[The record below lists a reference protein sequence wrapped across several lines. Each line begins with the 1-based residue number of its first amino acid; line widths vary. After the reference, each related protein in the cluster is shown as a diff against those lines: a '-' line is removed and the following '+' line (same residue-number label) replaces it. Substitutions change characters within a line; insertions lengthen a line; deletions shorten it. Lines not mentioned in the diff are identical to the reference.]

1 MTLVLL
7 ECAVRSAA
15 LIAVVWLVLK
25 VLRVRSVRLER
36 NAWLVVLAASV
47 AMPLLTKLAATSAPR
62 ATDIVLLQ
70 PVQLTALTVTK
81 SSTGWPTVVL
91 AIMAAVAAV
100 FAIRHTL
107 GIVRWWRVRRAA
119 AAVSSNLCAGMD
131 VRVTSA
137 VNSPA
142 TVFSTILVPIDFDG
156 WPVLV
161 QRAVIAHER
170 THVANRDFY
179 VQWAAQLHRCI
190 FWFNPLA
197 WWLVGRLSALSE
209 HISDDAAVQVTEE
222 RAQYAEVL
230 LGFAHRATRSNHI
243 LQMAESRT
251 LTARIERIL
260 GSQEG
265 SRAGLVKTLVVVVAL
280 VGVVTMAAASWPALA
295 RSGDVVLPKSNP
307 LRPLSQPMYPPTSRR
322 LGEHGT
328 VVLRLHVLEDG
339 SIADVRIDKS
349 SGYPDLDYAAFY
361 ESFRW
366 RIDPGTVDGEPSRMW
381 GQFAVTFKLTK

>member
-1 MTLVLL
+1 MMLVLL

-15 LIAVVWLVLK
+15 LIAIVWFVLK

-47 AMPLLTKLAATSAPR
+47 AMPLLTKLAATSAPH
-62 ATDIVLLQ
+62 AVDIVWLE

-81 SSTGWPTVVL
+81 SSAEWYMVVV
-91 AIMAAVAAV
+91 AIVAALAAV

-107 GIVRWWRVRRAA
+107 GIVRWWRVRAGA
-119 AAVSSNLCAGMD
+119 VPVSSSLCAGFD

-137 VNSPA
+137 VDSPA
-142 TVFSTILVPIDFDG
+142 TVFSTILVPVDFDG
-156 WPVLV
+156 WSAQV

-197 WWLVGRLSALSE
+197 WWLARRLSALSE
-209 HISDDAAVQVTEE
+209 HISDDAALEATQE

-230 LGFAHRATRSNHI
+230 LGFAQRVTRSDHL
-243 LQMAESRT
+243 LQMAGSRT

-260 GSQEG
+260 SGQQAA
-265 SRAGLVKTLVVVVAL
+265 RAGLVKTLAVMAAL
-280 VGVVTMAAASWPALA
+280 LAVVTIAAGSWPALA

-307 LRPLSQPMYPPTSRR
+307 LRPLSQPLYPATSRR

-339 SIADVRIDKS
+339 SIADVRIDES
-349 SGYPDLDYAAFY
+349 SGYPDLDYAALY

-381 GQFAVTFKLTK
+381 GRFAVTFKLTD

>member
-1 MTLVLL
+1 MMLVLL
-7 ECAVRSAA
+7 ECTARSTAV
-15 LIAVVWLVLK
+15 IAIVWLVLK
-25 VLRVRSVRLER
+25 VLRVRSARLER

-47 AMPLLTKLAATSAPR
+47 AMPLLTKLAATSVPH
-62 ATDIVLLQ
+62 ATDIVWLQ
-70 PVQLTALTVTK
+70 PVQLTALTVK
-81 SSTGWPTVVL
+81 ETGTEWYTALIVFVV
-91 AIMAAVAAV
+91 AIAAALG
-100 FAIRHTL
+100 IRHTL
-107 GIVRWWRVRRAA
+107 GIVRWRRVRAA
-119 AAVSSNLCAGMD
+119 AVPISSLLCAGCD

-142 TVFSTILVPIDFDG
+142 TVFSTILVPVDFED
-156 WPVLV
+156 WATQV
-161 QRAVIAHER
+161 QRAVLAHER

-197 WWLVGRLSALSE
+197 WWLARRLSALSE
-209 HISDDAAVQVTEE
+209 HISDDAALEATQE

-230 LGFAHRATRSNHI
+230 LGFAQRVTRSDHL
-243 LQMAESRT
+243 LQMAGSRT
-251 LTARIERIL
+251 LAARIERIL
-260 GSQEG
+260 SGQNA
-265 SRAGLVKTLVVVVAL
+265 SRSGLVKTLAVVVAL
-280 VGVVTMAAASWPALA
+280 LAVVTIAAGSWPALA

-307 LRPLSQPMYPPTSRR
+307 LRPLSQPVYPATSRR

-339 SIADVRIDKS
+339 SVADVRIDES
-349 SGYPDLDYAAFY
+349 SGYPDLDYSAFY

-381 GQFAVTFKLTK
+381 GKFAVTFKLTE

>member
-1 MTLVLL
+1 MMLVLL

-15 LIAVVWLVLK
+15 LMAIVWLVLK

-47 AMPLLTKLAATSAPR
+47 AMPLLTKLAATSAPH

-70 PVQLTALTVTK
+70 PVQLTALAVTK
-81 SSTGWPTVVL
+81 SRDGWSMAVV
-91 AIMAAVAAV
+91 AIIAAVAAV

-119 AAVSSNLCAGMD
+119 ATFSSSLCAGLD

-142 TVFSTILVPIDFDG
+142 TVFSTVLMPVDFDG
-156 WPVLV
+156 WPARV
-161 QRAVIAHER
+161 QRAVLAHER

-197 WWLVGRLSALSE
+197 WWLVRRLSALSE
-209 HISDDAAVQVTEE
+209 HISDDAAVAATDE

-230 LGFAHRATRSNHI
+230 LGFAHRVTRSEHL
-243 LQMAESRT
+243 LQMAGSRT

-260 GSQEG
+260 SGQES
-265 SRAGLVKTLVVVVAL
+265 SRAGLVKTLLLVSAL
-280 VGVVTMAAASWPALA
+280 LCVVTIAAGSWPALA
-295 RSGDVVLPKSNP
+295 RSGDLVLPRSNP
-307 LRPLSQPMYPPTSRR
+307 LRPLSQPIYPAASRR

-328 VVLRLHVLEDG
+328 VILRLHVLEDG